1 MKEKEEDIKDISHVL
16 EFFNRT
22 TKALDVMKEQHKKD
36 AYMLICVETVNVDGE
51 ERQLSHVAM
60 GGNSSTL
67 RRAVFQGLKEDEN
80 FNSVVF
86 QAAGKFAKN
95 EIIKGLFEDKEG
107 DE

>member
-51 ERQLSHVAM
+51 ERQLSHVAH
-60 GGNSSTL
+60 GRQL
-67 RRAVFQGLKEDEN
+67 QHLKESGFPRLERR
-80 FNSVVF
+80 
-86 QAAGKFAKN
+86 
-95 EIIKGLFEDKEG
+95 
-107 DE
+107 